1 MCKSMIR
8 KYGVVLLGCILS
20 LLCIQCSGSSAS
32 PVEIV
37 GTWATSD
44 EHYTGETIEIAA
56 DTIIMSSKSQG
67 VFVYTIE
74 KVTSEKGHLHNSTL
88 YTITYTDQSGEKNLL
103 NLIYIPEDGGTLLFK
118 SEREVV
124 WKRI

>member
-1 MCKSMIR
+1 MCKIMIKR
-8 KYGVVLLGCILS
+8 YAVVFAGYILL
-20 LLCIQCSGSSAS
+20 LLCMQCTWSSTS

-37 GTWATSD
+37 GIWATSD

>member
-1 MCKSMIR
+1 MCKSMIKR
-8 KYGVVLLGCILS
+8 YLVVLIGCILS
-20 LLCIQCSGSSAS
+20 VLCMQCTGSSTS

-44 EHYTGETIEIAA
+44 EHYTSETIEIAA
-56 DTIIMSSKSQG
+56 DTIIMSSRSQG
-67 VFVYTIE
+67 VFVYTID

-103 NLIYIPEDGGTLLFK
+103 NLIYMPEDGGALLFK
-118 SEREVV
+118 SEQDVV

>member
-1 MCKSMIR
+1 MCKIMIKR
-8 KYGVVLLGCILS
+8 YAVVFAGYILL
-20 LLCIQCSGSSAS
+20 LLCMQCAWSSTS

-37 GTWATSD
+37 GIWATSD
-44 EHYTGETIEIAA
+44 EHYTGETIEIAS
-56 DTIIMSSKSQG
+56 DKIVMSSESQG
-67 VFVYTIE
+67 VF
-74 KVTSEKGHLHNSTL
+74 L
-88 YTITYTDQSGEKNLL
+88 YTIDTVRFKKDHLNNNILYTIIYTDQSGEKNLL

>member
-20 LLCIQCSGSSAS
+20 LLCMQCTGSSTS
-32 PVEIV
+32 PVEIT

-44 EHYTGETIEIAA
+44 EHYTGETIEIAS
-56 DTIIMSSKSQG
+56 DKIVMSSESQG
-67 VFVYTIE
+67 VFLYSIDTVRSQ
-74 KVTSEKGHLHNSTL
+74 KDHLNNNTL

-103 NLIYIPEDGGTLLFK
+103 NLIYIPEDGGALLFK
-118 SEREVV
+118 SEQEVV